1 MRRASRDA
9 GPSSFGWGVDGMM
22 LVRESVADQASHV
35 LRNLIL
41 CANRAGENAAM
52 NSAKPTTRRTRGVVG
67 VIVRAERLLIIRRSL
82 TVTAPG
88 KLCLPGGGIEVG
100 ESEPQALVREMQEE
114 LAIDVSPLRRCWR
127 SVTPWGTNLAWWLAR
142 LDQSAEPVANP
153 DEVAEVHWL
162 SPAEIRVTKEILPSL
177 PPFVDAWERGEVDLQ
192 H

>member
-35 LRNLIL
+35 VRNLIL
-41 CANRAGENAAM
+41 CANWAGENAAM
-52 NSAKPTTRRTRGVVG
+52 NSAKPTTRRKRGIVG

-127 SVTPWGTNLAWWLAR
+127 SVTPWGTNLAWWLAN

-162 SPAEIRVTKEILPSL
+162 SPAEIRVTKGILPSL